1 MATDDPAQGERGVS
15 LVGTLV
21 VLVILGGLAVLVL
34 SAWPDDPSGTSA
46 TLRSLTSEANLAGG
60 GTPNVAAGAPRSP
73 MGAADAAACT
83 ATVRSI
89 EQAAAA
95 KHATDG
101 AFPSSIS
108 ELVTGRWLSEAPATP
123 GHALTMAEVGGRR
136 NGKVLVNGLPS
147 DQGCAVPG
155 PSTPPR
161 T

>member
-1 MATDDPAQGERGVS
+1 MATDDQAQDERGVS

-21 VLVILGGLAVLVL
+21 VLVILGGLAALVL

-60 GTPNVAAGAPRSP
+60 GAPNVAAGASRSP
-73 MGAADAAACT
+73 VGGAGAAACT

-89 EQAAAA
+89 EQAAATM
-95 KHATDG
+95 HASGG

-108 ELVTGRWLSEAPATP
+108 ELVTSRWLSEAPATP
-123 GHALTMAEVGGRR
+123 GYALTMAEVGGQR

-147 DQGCAVPG
+147 ERGCAVP
-155 PSTPPR
+155 PR
-161 T
+161 MVP